1 MNIKFLMIDLNI
13 KLYSPHREFVL
24 SEIFNE
30 KNNSKRLN
38 VSNIPTFNLEKELY
52 HQTVAIT
59 EELHH

>member
-1 MNIKFLMIDLNI
+1 MIDLNI

-52 HQTVAIT
+52 ESQLDFYYLTSPLIH
-59 EELHH
+59 